1 MSYRTM
7 AVGWQ
12 DDWWST
18 DQVQSGSKH
27 PYHADAEPAPELQ
40 AMVAVLSTGPV
51 GPSDKIGM
59 ANVTNIMRTCATDG
73 KLLKPSVPATAVDT
87 TFAQRAF
94 GAHGPQGELWS
105 TYTQVGRIHADTFAV
120 RQFTPGSLC
129 TGVRYRQWYCAGRTA
144 GCAILAEPRR
154 GSGHSIPRG
163 GHGM

>member
-1 MSYRTM
+1 MSYHAM
-7 AVGWQ
+7 AAWWQ

-27 PYHADAEPAPELQ
+27 PYVFDFEMVPDLQ
-40 AMVAVLSTGPV
+40 AIVSILSTGPV

-59 ANVTNIMRTCATDG
+59 ANLTRIMRTCATDG

-105 TYTQVGRIHADTFAV
+105 TYTQVGRLIYASAGAAGGPYTHHIFDCVVTYTRTRV
-120 RQFTPGSLC
+120 HRCPVSSVVLC
-129 TGVRYRQWYCAGRTA
+129 WPLCWTRHTR
-144 GCAILAEPRR
+144 
-154 GSGHSIPRG
+154 
-163 GHGM
+163 